1 MPDRHSDDEFFE
13 QLSAG
18 TLLGEEFRTPDLLKD
33 RIFKALTDSH
43 EKDAFFEDLAAEIP
57 VAQAPARL
65 KSRIYSALLLEQVE
79 SGPLLSLSE
88 CKSGGRALCV
98 FEALV
103 QIAPVGQTLDSIN
116 YCRVCHARVLA
127 ERMEHAPIYWPGCPY
142 SGFQEH

>member
-1 MPDRHSDDEFFE
+1 MPDRHAEDEFFE
-13 QLSAG
+13 RLSENSP
-18 TLLGEEFRTPDLLKD
+18 LGEESPTPAFLKE
-33 RIFKALTDSH
+33 RLFKALTDSQ
-43 EKDAFFEDLAAEIP
+43 EQDAFFEDLAAEPP
-57 VAQAPARL
+57 VVPAPARL
-65 KSRIYSALLLEQVE
+65 KSRLYSALLLEQAE

-98 FEALV
+98 FETLV

-142 SGFQEH
+142 SGFQQH